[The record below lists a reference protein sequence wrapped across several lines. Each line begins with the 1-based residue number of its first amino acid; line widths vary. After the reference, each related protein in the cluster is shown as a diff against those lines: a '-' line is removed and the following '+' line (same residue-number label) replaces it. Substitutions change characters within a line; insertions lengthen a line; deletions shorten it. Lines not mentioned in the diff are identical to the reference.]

1 MSQQEDDLR
10 ALAKI
15 MDLIRGLSILVV
27 VTQIYWYCHNL
38 IGDWVFH
45 AQTMKILNGLNEAG
59 GLYNNLWNAKWWALL
74 LLALSCFGTKGVKN
88 EKIKWKQIWIII
100 GIGGVLFLFNWWMMS

>member
-59 GLYNNLWNAKWWALL
+59 GLYNNLWNANGGPFYCWRSHVSEQKV
-74 LLALSCFGTKGVKN
+74 SRMRKSSGGRFG
-88 EKIKWKQIWIII
+88 
-100 GIGGVLFLFNWWMMS
+100 